1 MRPHEGWMQRIADA
15 VEWTGDPEALLE
27 EVDETDSSACQRV
40 SLEYGDDA

>member
-27 EVDETDSSACQRV
+27 EVDETDSPPSQRG